1 MKEEYTTHQIMV
13 TYQSFP
19 SPFSSLLFS
28 FSFPVVGVTPRLCS
42 NVEILNTLT
51 YKIHGAW
58 HNKLKAFGIKVT
70 EFSYFSVF
78 DEAALTDDLLVEL
91 VEALKKHKE
100 SSKKNTKESETTKDT
115 EKAASGEGKI
125 NERLVVFIS
134 ILIADYLCL

>member
-1 MKEEYTTHQIMV
+1 M
-13 TYQSFP
+13 
-19 SPFSSLLFS
+19 
-28 FSFPVVGVTPRLCS
+28 
-42 NVEILNTLT
+42 T

-58 HNKLKAFGIKVT
+58 HNNLKAFGLKVT

-100 SSKKNTKESETTKDT
+100 SSKKDTKESETTKDT
-115 EKAASGEGKI
+115 EKAASAEGKI

>member
-1 MKEEYTTHQIMV
+1 M
-13 TYQSFP
+13 
-19 SPFSSLLFS
+19 
-28 FSFPVVGVTPRLCS
+28 
-42 NVEILNTLT
+42 T

-58 HNKLKAFGIKVT
+58 HNNLKAFGLKVT
-70 EFSYFSVF
+70 EFSNFSVF

-100 SSKKNTKESETTKDT
+100 SSNKNTKESETTKDT
-115 EKAASGEGKI
+115 EKAASAEGKI

>member
-1 MKEEYTTHQIMV
+1 M
-13 TYQSFP
+13 
-19 SPFSSLLFS
+19 
-28 FSFPVVGVTPRLCS
+28 
-42 NVEILNTLT
+42 
-51 YKIHGAW
+51 
-58 HNKLKAFGIKVT
+58 
-70 EFSYFSVF
+70 F